1 MALGRGNMCLWSQ
14 TACETLRYIVGRF
27 YGFGVDAFTQKRV
40 LELRDEIASLQHE
53 NQLYWSRKHCTLE
66 QEHANDF
73 RRSRL
78 LAIREELKRLSQKPT
93 SDARPEVWKSH
104 DYIL

>member
-1 MALGRGNMCLWSQ
+1 MSVV
-14 TACETLRYIVGRF
+14 TDSLRDTRLYCGTFF

-40 LELRDEIASLQHE
+40 LELRDEIASIQHE
-53 NQLYWSRKHCTLE
+53 NELYQSQKHHTLE
-66 QEHANDF
+66 QEHANDL

-78 LAIREELKRLSQKPT
+78 LAIREELKGLSQKPT
-93 SDARPEVWKSH
+93 SNAQPEVWKSH